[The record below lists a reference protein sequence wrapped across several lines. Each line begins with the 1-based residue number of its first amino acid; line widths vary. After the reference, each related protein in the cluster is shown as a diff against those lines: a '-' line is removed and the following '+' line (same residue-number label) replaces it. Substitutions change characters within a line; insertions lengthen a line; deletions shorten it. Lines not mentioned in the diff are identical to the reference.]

1 MHFISFPISV
11 FLLDCISFFCT
22 SVFLLHCIS
31 LYFFAAQCS
40 WRRGSKS
47 LVQLLMLDKWSSP
60 LGPLRTYTLIYFWSP
75 PFISWNNSLKFSIYS
90 NGKMR
95 SPSVRPTEDLYS
107 HLGNNLKE
115 SKKMCPSLT
124 PRKRGLFSSL
134 PLQTYQTYIQE
145 AFKVFD
151 WLSMTFLASFLKTET
166 LVMENYCSDKSGLKF
181 VH

>member
-1 MHFISFPISV
+1 MYDYSLLYLYTFCSILLQRQRMIVWTNKVHFISFPISV
-11 FLLDCISFFCT
+11 FLLDCISYFCT

-31 LYFFAAQCS
+31 LYFFAAQYS

-75 PFISWNNSLKFSIYS
+75 PFISCNNSLIFSIYS
-90 NGKMR
+90 NEKMR

-107 HLGNNLKE
+107 HLGNNLKK

-124 PRKRGLFSSL
+124 PKSKKERPFQLITTSNLSNIYSRSL
-134 PLQTYQTYIQE
+134 
-145 AFKVFD
+145 
-151 WLSMTFLASFLKTET
+151 
-166 LVMENYCSDKSGLKF
+166 
-181 VH
+181 

>member
-1 MHFISFPISV
+1 MITRFCICTCFAVSYCSDNGWEVRTNKVHFILFPISV
-11 FLLDCISFFCT
+11 FLPHCISYFCS

-47 LVQLLMLDKWSSP
+47 LVQLLMLDKWSSL

-75 PFISWNNSLKFSIYS
+75 PFISCNNSLNFSFYS

-107 HLGNNLKE
+107 HLGNNLKK
-115 SKKMCPSLT
+115 SKKVCPSLT
-124 PRKRGLFSSL
+124 PKSKKDGPFQFITTSNLSSIYSRGL
-134 PLQTYQTYIQE
+134 
-145 AFKVFD
+145 
-151 WLSMTFLASFLKTET
+151 
-166 LVMENYCSDKSGLKF
+166 
-181 VH
+181 

>member
-1 MHFISFPISV
+1 MISRFCICACFAVSYCSAKGWEVWTNKVHFISFPISV
-11 FLLDCISFFCT
+11 FLLDCISYFCT

-75 PFISWNNSLKFSIYS
+75 PFISCDNSLKFSIYS

-107 HLGNNLKE
+107 HLGNNLKK

-124 PRKRGLFSSL
+124 PKSKKERPQESFQLIYTSNLSNINSRSL
-134 PLQTYQTYIQE
+134 
-145 AFKVFD
+145 
-151 WLSMTFLASFLKTET
+151 
-166 LVMENYCSDKSGLKF
+166 
-181 VH
+181 

>member
-31 LYFFAAQCS
+31 LYFFAAQYS

-90 NGKMR
+90 NGKMM
-95 SPSVRPTEDLYS
+95 SLSVRPTDDLYS
-107 HLGNNLKE
+107 HLWFAE
-115 SKKMCPSLT
+115 SDRNYDIMIYE
-124 PRKRGLFSSL
+124 SS
-134 PLQTYQTYIQE
+134 PQYSCQHIDNKIHTG
-145 AFKVFD
+145 
-151 WLSMTFLASFLKTET
+151 WFL
-166 LVMENYCSDKSGLKF
+166 YWPPPP
-181 VH
+181 